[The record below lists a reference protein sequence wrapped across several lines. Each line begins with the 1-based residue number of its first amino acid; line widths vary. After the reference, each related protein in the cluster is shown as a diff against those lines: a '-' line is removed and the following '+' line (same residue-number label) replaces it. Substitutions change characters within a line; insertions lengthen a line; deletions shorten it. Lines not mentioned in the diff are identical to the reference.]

1 MAGTKLVDLSPI
13 VSISPEDVFLVENVS
28 ETLSNSITYA
38 NLVSFIS
45 SSISVSSSTEWQ
57 SNSTTIINANSVNF
71 TGSGVSVADIGGVAT
86 IDIPSG
92 SSLTILDEG
101 VELDTAA
108 TAINFVGAGVT
119 TTSSANTTT
128 VTIDGGLKS
137 IINFTATAEQTV
149 ITVNYSITNVSVF
162 IGGIKLRNDSYT
174 ATNGTSITLDYSL
187 DLDTWISIETST
199 YIYSYTDFT
208 ATANQ
213 DTFAFAYVVGA
224 LEIFVSGVKLRDT
237 DYTASNGT
245 SIILNSPVSTD
256 TWVQAIATS

>member
-1 MAGTKLVDLSPI
+1 MAGTKLVDLAPI

-45 SSISVSSSTEWQ
+45 SSISVSSTTEWQ
-57 SNSTTIINANSVNF
+57 SNSTTIINASSVNF

-86 IDIPSG
+86 IDIPRG
-92 SSLTILDEG
+92 SSLAILDEG

-162 IGGIKLRNDSYT
+162 IGGIKLRNDSY
-174 ATNGTSITLDYSL
+174 A
-187 DLDTWISIETST
+187 
-199 YIYSYTDFT
+199 DFT